1 MDKLVLIGAART
13 AAKPRLSITS
23 VDINLAGSN
32 RSGKQRQLPDQACTN
47 DYSAASRV
55 LSETRTGTQVEA
67 GGGDCH
73 QLDLGEVDQSIVNSD
88 QEETGETMN
97 EESEAAAARVAA
109 ELAASQAGGGD
120 RDVQIIEPSPTCL
133 DTNHMPKTVK
143 SNIFT
148 CAKSQACASRV
159 IIDKL
164 LVRCN

>member
-1 MDKLVLIGAART
+1 MDKLVLSGAARS
-13 AAKPRLSITS
+13 AGEPRLSITS

-32 RSGKQRQLPDQACTN
+32 RSGKQRQLPDQAGTSDSESA

-67 GGGDCH
+67 CGGDCH

-88 QEETGETMN
+88 QEETGEIMN

-120 RDVQIIEPSPTCL
+120 KDVEIIEPSPTCV

-143 SNIFT
+143 AIYVLVP
-148 CAKSQACASRV
+148 KVKHVQAE
-159 IIDKL
+159 
-164 LVRCN
+164 